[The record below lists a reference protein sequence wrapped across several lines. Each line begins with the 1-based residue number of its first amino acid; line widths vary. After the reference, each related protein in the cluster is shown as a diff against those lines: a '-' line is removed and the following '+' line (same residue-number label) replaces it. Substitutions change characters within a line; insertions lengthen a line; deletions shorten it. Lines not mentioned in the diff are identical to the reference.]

1 MDNDKAGIGE
11 FGFSKPA
18 VYRIKVLGELTED
31 SSLRL
36 RGMKVVVT
44 QAKGAKPV
52 SEIIGGITDQ
62 SALQGIFSFL
72 YDMHLPVL
80 SVDIIDDEL
89 KQ

>member
-1 MDNDKAGIGE
+1 MDNEKTGVGE

-18 VYRIKVLGELTED
+18 VYQIKVLGELAED

-44 QAKGAKPV
+44 QGKGTKPV
-52 SEIIGGITDQ
+52 SEIIGRITDQ
-62 SALQGIFSFL
+62 SALQGILSFL

-80 SVDIIDDEL
+80 SVSIIDDE
-89 KQ
+89 